1 MSLFI
6 FEYQIS
12 KWVFCSFR
20 LLQSPE
26 SHWPFIYLSVPL
38 TWHFHSR
45 ARTKSFPFPNLGG
58 FLQVKI
64 GDQGGSFSLASVAEL
79 SWQAGRQ
86 VLPWLIIIKSKTR
99 HCPSKDQ
106 FEITKKRQAASS
118 GHTRC
123 FKLRSRVY
131 QEGKAAV
138 QRASFWQVPDLNWR
152 LLSDICI

>member
-6 FEYQIS
+6 FEYQIL
-12 KWVFCSFR
+12 KWVFSSFR
-20 LLQSPE
+20 LLQNPE

-86 VLPWLIIIKSKTR
+86 VSPWLIIIFSKTR

-106 FEITKKRQAASS
+106 FEITKKDRLPPLDIPDVLSCAAECIKKGRQQCNALL
-118 GHTRC
+118 
-123 FKLRSRVY
+123 FDRS
-131 QEGKAAV
+131 QISIGD
-138 QRASFWQVPDLNWR
+138 F
-152 LLSDICI
+152 